1 MKQYKNI
8 TTNEIV
14 QEEDAEDYVLNVLGL
29 RIEPRG
35 KNGEMTVMQLENI
48 ESTVDWFFSG
58 NWIEEEIPLEDNIDE
73 YQERLNY
80 EFDREC
86 EY

>member
-14 QEEDAEDYVLNVLGL
+14 PEDEAEDYVLNVLGL
-29 RIEPRG
+29 TIEPKG

-58 NWIEEEIPLEDNIDE
+58 NWIEEEIPVEDGDVFALIKE
-73 YQERLNY
+73 
-80 EFDREC
+80 EC
-86 EY
+86 ELDGI